1 MTAYGG
7 APALLLRKAERR
19 YTMRAPFS
27 VCYNFAMLALTRT
40 RATLIAFVV
49 LGSALGLGVAE
60 AQRIPLPKVPDAI
73 QAPANEEVVLVAHA
87 SGSQIYT
94 CQSSAD
100 GKFSWVLK
108 APDAELKDGK
118 GNLIGTHFAGPAWK
132 LKDGSEVTGKAVA
145 HLDSEDPSSIAWLLV
160 KVVGTTGD
168 GLLSSVTSIQ
178 RINTHGGK
186 PPTAGCDDAHSGA
199 ETKGAYTADYY
210 FYAPKRPAKPAQ

>member
-1 MTAYGG
+1 MRTFTKRRA
-7 APALLLRKAERR
+7 ALI
-19 YTMRAPFS
+19 T
-27 VCYNFAMLALTRT
+27 LA
-40 RATLIAFVV
+40 V
-49 LGSALGLGVAE
+49 LGSALGFRVAE

-118 GNLIGTHFAGPAWK
+118 GNLIETHFAGPAWK
-132 LKDGSEVTGKAVA
+132 LKDGSEVTGKASA
-145 HLDSEDPSSIAWLLV
+145 HVDSEDSNSVAWLLV
-160 KVVGTTGD
+160 KAVGHTGD
-168 GLLSSVTSIQ
+168 GLLSSVTSVQ

-186 PPTAGCDDAHSGA
+186 PPAAGCDNAHSGA
-199 ETKGAYTADYY
+199 ETKSAYTADYY
-210 FYAPKRPAKPAQ
+210 FYAPRMTPKR